1 MAWFSLLQS
10 RQEAKEQPQPQPLPA
25 PPWAQALDRRH
36 ASSPTDWEVLSQGE
50 DSDRAREVEVTTT
63 EQEATS
69 EETLTIIE
77 GEDDTRNQIEALR
90 KELEV
95 TQREKEVLEEQLR
108 QLEKDMGILKETSNK
123 VVTRMRAEL
132 DEARLEV
139 LRSKG
144 EVERAGAQIMKLKD
158 EMKVVAEESHQAQVR
173 ARLEVKGT
181 RSLLDEKLQQMT
193 KAERDK
199 ERLANELEK
208 AKERIN
214 KLAPAAE
221 GLTDELGQVLKSNE
235 ALKKESHG
243 LKKEIQLLKD
253 ETRRITAQNA
263 QVLAMLGVHSLERGD
278 AHAFATKPDLVSDT
292 QVAKM
297 LKELNTEIFEA
308 SAYMADSFTFAVKPA
323 KTDEMREACTRVTRM
338 LGSTMVLGLTSVQHD
353 EDPLIVQIA
362 CQACMIEWSR
372 RTIDSW
378 CFDGSK
384 AEEVLPDLYSRIRKA
399 GQSGPFPPLW
409 CVAKV

>member
-181 RSLLDEKLQQMT
+181 RSLLEEKLQQMT

-221 GLTDELGQVLKSNE
+221 GLTDGLGQVLELNDM
-235 ALKKESHG
+235 LKMKE
-243 LKKEIQLLKD
+243 EIQLMKD
-253 ETRRITAQNA
+253 ETRHITAQNA
-263 QVLAMLGVHSLERGD
+263 RVLTMLGVRSLERGD
-278 AHAFATKPDLVSDT
+278 VHAFATKPDLVSDT
-292 QVAKM
+292 QVVKM
-297 LKELNTEIFEA
+297 LKELNAEIFEV
-308 SAYMADSFTFAVKPA
+308 SVYMAYYFTFAAKPA
-323 KTDEMREACTRVTRM
+323 KTDEMREACSRVTKM
-338 LGSTMVLGLTSVQHD
+338 LGSTMVLCLASVKHD
-353 EDPLIVQIA
+353 EDPMIV
-362 CQACMIEWSR
+362 
-372 RTIDSW
+372 
-378 CFDGSK
+378 
-384 AEEVLPDLYSRIRKA
+384 
-399 GQSGPFPPLW
+399 
-409 CVAKV
+409 